1 MCRNIKP
8 LHNFD
13 PPATEDEIH
22 AASLQFVRKI
32 SGTVKPSIA
41 NQPAFDQAV
50 LDISI
55 SITQLLNALSTSAKP
70 RNREEEAL
78 KAKARS
84 AKRFAKVK

>member
-55 SITQLLNALSTSAKP
+55 SVTQLLNALSTSAKP

-84 AKRFAKVK
+84 AKRFAKVN